1 MSWQVTA
8 SMTGTANR
16 SHSRRWVWACLRD
29 QRSWTGSRSG
39 VQVMRDQV
47 RARPNHARRAGREPL
62 GDLLQL
68 GGQLRLGRALPV
80 PPLAVLGADRPPRPG
95 SSRAGYTMMP
105 YPSSMTSPPPRVAA
119 RPSRSRGPGQGRA
132 AGLRP
137 PRRAGG
143 LASGRLWGFC
153 GDLETAGAACA
164 MRVPSL
170 PAFPQAG
177 GLTRAACGGS
187 RDRTRTYNL
196 PVNSRTLCRLSY
208 AGSRGTGGAE
218 PASATALPGSP
229 AGVPLCR
236 RPAYPCRDLRVAYP
250 GGSRARRGAE
260 GLSGARVA
268 PFRTGP
274 GTYRVRPGGGS
285 WSGGVAPR
293 AAFGVL

>member
-1 MSWQVTA
+1 MHTPGSCPITVGLRTIRATGYGPAGHVTA
-8 SMTGTANR
+8 AGTTRGQGIIGISGEVNR
-16 SHSRRWVWACLRD
+16 
-29 QRSWTGSRSG
+29 T
-39 VQVMRDQV
+39 QVLQPSPATDSPV
-47 RARPNHARRAGREPL
+47 RKHAHL
-62 GDLLQL
+62 T
-68 GGQLRLGRALPV
+68 
-80 PPLAVLGADRPPRPG
+80 PPRP
-95 SSRAGYTMMP
+95 S
-105 YPSSMTSPPPRVAA
+105 TSILTK
-119 RPSRSRGPGQGRA
+119 
-132 AGLRP
+132 LRTAMINTSQHNL
-137 PRRAGG
+137 RRAT
-143 LASGRLWGFC
+143 
-153 GDLETAGAACA
+153 E
-164 MRVPSL
+164 SL
-170 PAFPQAG
+170 RQSRMNRNRRSEAIY
-177 GLTRAACGGS
+177 TGS

-250 GGSRARRGAE
+250 RGSRARRGAE